1 MSDQPDERALLRQ
14 KLESLESLRDVLG
27 DEAVEKAKAALEA
40 RLRAVETGGGAY
52 IGGNVRVT
60 GGDFIG
66 RDKIVTPPAAP
77 AVTVDDLL
85 RLLAQARELLPA
97 AGLDTPTAQVIQSD
111 LETAEAQAR
120 QEHPNRAIVVA
131 KLKSVAEVLG
141 AVGGAATGL
150 SRLLP
155 LVQQAL
161 QWAERLF

>member
-1 MSDQPDERALLRQ
+1 MSDALKQRI
-14 KLESLESLRDVLG
+14 
-27 DEAVEKAKAALEA
+27 
-40 RLRAVETGGGAY
+40 ETGGGAY

-97 AGLDTPTAQVIQSD
+97 AGLDAPTAQVIQSD

-120 QEHPNRAIVVA
+120 QERPNRAIVVA

-141 AVGGAATGL
+141 AVGSAATGL

-161 QWAERLF
+161 QWAERLL